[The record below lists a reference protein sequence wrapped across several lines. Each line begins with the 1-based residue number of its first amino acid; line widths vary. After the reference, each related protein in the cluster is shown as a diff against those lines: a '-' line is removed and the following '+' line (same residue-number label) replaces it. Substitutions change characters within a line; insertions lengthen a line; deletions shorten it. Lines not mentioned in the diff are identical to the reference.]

1 MNPVVDGYFRVLRED
16 LEAAR
21 RLAEGVPRAAAFH
34 LQQAAEKLVKA
45 LLSAEDIHVGTTHDI
60 GELAGRLPAGH
71 EWKADLAELDY
82 LSRFATAY
90 RYPSPSGRVA
100 APPERAVLERFTAL
114 IATLADEAEDWCATR
129 RS

>member
-1 MNPVVDGYFRVLRED
+1 MTPVVTGYFRVLRED
-16 LEAAR
+16 IEAAR
-21 RLAEGVPRAAAFH
+21 RLTEGVPRASAFH

-45 LLSAEDIHVGTTHDI
+45 LLSAEGIHVGTAHDI
-60 GELAGRLPAGH
+60 GELVGRLPDGH

-100 APPERAVLERFTAL
+100 PPPPPTELERFIAL
-114 IATLADEAEDWCATR
+114 IATLADDAEEWCATR
-129 RS
+129 NP